1 MTGVAKWLRLR
12 REKLANL
19 AKQQAASQARREEL
33 ESERSNKQDS

>member
-19 AKQQAASQARREEL
+19 AKQATSQARREEL
-33 ESERSNKQDS
+33 ERERSDKQDL